1 MALKVAMLGCGGV
14 ARHHHAPAFAKT
26 EGVKIV
32 AACDLIEDRA
42 KALAGDYNVPYYFD
56 AAKMLE
62 SEEIDVVDVVTN
74 EVQRPAPLM
83 QCLEAGKHVYCEKPL
98 AGAKGQYNVDEGD
111 LIKGKEIMDVWRKRK
126 DKGQRFG
133 INFNY
138 RTAPHAKPMKEA
150 IDAGEFG
157 DPIMIN
163 VFAHLACW
171 SHVIDLMRWFNGDV
185 AELTAYMSAGEHD
198 RDRSATLKFV
208 NGSIGTL
215 VGSCRLNWAQ
225 PLLRIEYVGTKAR
238 GTIEDL
244 TGEFRIRAG
253 DQPEKAVWGPPDG
266 NTRSNFG
273 ETFTHSVMNYA
284 IAVRDGKE
292 PPVTGIDAFRELE
305 IDAAIPMSAARNAPV
320 KIELY

>member
-1 MALKVAMLGCGGV
+1 MPLKVAILGCGGV
-14 ARHHHAPAFAKT
+14 ARHHHAPAFAKV
-26 EGVKIV
+26 EGVEIV
-32 AACDLIEDRA
+32 AACDLVEERA
-42 KALAGDYNVPYYFD
+42 KALAGDYNVPYYLS
-56 AAKMLE
+56 AEEMLR

-74 EVQRPAPLM
+74 EVHRPAPLI

-98 AGAKGQYNVDEGD
+98 AGAKGQYNIDEGD
-111 LIKGKEIMDVWRKRK
+111 LIRGKEIMDVWRKRK
-126 DKGQRFG
+126 DSGQRFG

-138 RTAPHAKPMKEA
+138 RTAPHAKAMKEA

-157 DPIMIN
+157 QPIMIN

-185 AELTAYMSAGEHD
+185 EELSAYMSPEERD

-215 VGSCRLNWAQ
+215 VGSCKLNWGQ

-244 TGEFRIRAG
+244 TGEFRLRVG
-253 DQPEKAVWGPPDG
+253 DQPKKVAWSPPDG
-266 NTRSNFG
+266 DPRSDFSN
-273 ETFTHSVMNYA
+273 TFTRSVMNYA

-292 PPVTGIDAFRELE
+292 PPVTGTDAFRELE
-305 IDAAIPMSAARNAPV
+305 IDAGIPMSAERNAPV

>member
-14 ARHHHAPAFAKT
+14 GRGHHAPGFART
-26 EGVKIV
+26 EGVEIV
-32 AACDLIEDRA
+32 AACDWNEERA
-42 KALAGDYNVPYYFD
+42 KALAGDYSVPWYTD
-56 AAKMLE
+56 AAVMLE
-62 SEEIDVVDVVTN
+62 KEDIDVVDVCTN
-74 EVQRPAPLM
+74 ERDRPAPLI
-83 QCLEAGKHVYCEKPL
+83 QCLKAGKHVFTEKPL
-98 AGAKGQYNVDEGD
+98 AGAKGQYNVEESD
-111 LIKGKEIMDVWRKRK
+111 LERAREIMDVWRKTDRF
-126 DKGQRFG
+126 FG

-138 RTAPHAKPMKEA
+138 RTASHAKSMKEA

-185 AELTAYMSAGEHD
+185 AELTAYMSAEESD
-198 RDRSATLKFV
+198 RDRTAALKFV

-215 VGSCRLNWAQ
+215 VGSPKLNWSH

-244 TGEFRIRAG
+244 TGEFRIRVA
-253 DQPEKAVWGPPDG
+253 DQPEKVVWGPPGGDS
-266 NTRSNFG
+266 RANFD
-273 ETFTHSVMNYA
+273 ETFTRSVMNFA
-284 IAVRDGKE
+284 SAVRDGRE
-292 PPVTGIDAFRELE
+292 PPVTGTDAFRELE
-305 IDAAIPMSAARNAPV
+305 IDAAIPMSAKRNAPV

>member
-1 MALKVAMLGCGGV
+1 MAVKVAMLGCGRIG
-14 ARHHHAPAFAKT
+14 RDRHAPAFAKT
-26 EGVKIV
+26 DGVKIV
-32 AACDLIEDRA
+32 AACDKDEERA
-42 KALAGDYNVPYYFD
+42 KALAGDYEVPWYTD
-56 AAKMLE
+56 AAEMLGKE
-62 SEEIDVVDVVTN
+62 SIDVVDVATT
-74 EVQRPAPLM
+74 EKDRPLPLI
-83 QCLEAGKHVYCEKPL
+83 QCLEAGKHVFCEKPL
-98 AGAKGQYNVDEGD
+98 AGVKGQFNVEEAD
-111 LIKGKEIMDVWRKRK
+111 LIQAKLVMDAWRKSGRF
-126 DKGQRFG
+126 FG

-185 AELTAYMSAGEHD
+185 AELTAYMSAEESN
-198 RDRSATLKFV
+198 RDRAATVKFV

-215 VGSCRLNWAQ
+215 VGSSKFNWEH

-244 TGEFRIRAG
+244 TGEFRMRIA
-253 DQPEKAVWGPPDG
+253 DEPEKVAWGPPDG
-266 NTRSNFG
+266 NFRGDFTG
-273 ETFTHSVMNYA
+273 TFTTSVMNFA
-284 IAVRDGKE
+284 SAVRDGKE
-292 PPVTGIDAFRELE
+292 PPVTGTDAFRELE
-305 IDAAIPMSAARNAPV
+305 IDAAIPMSAERNAPV